1 MKRFGVILMGIGLLC
16 GTARAAAPLR
26 FTSLEWPPYVGA
38 ELYHDGLVGQRFHQ
52 ALALLGLQARID
64 YYPWRRALRLVQANS
79 VYVGY
84 LPQYAS
90 ANPDNAYCSVPL
102 MQTPLGLAQR
112 RDDPL
117 LRWQTLFQLRPYRIG
132 VVAGYSN
139 TQEFDA
145 LVDARELQVDVT
157 NSDRSNLLKLAAGR
171 TDLAVVDPVV
181 FHYLLSRDPEL
192 SALAGYLTM
201 SPQLLGNKQ
210 LLVCFRQTEEGLRL
224 RDQLNIAIARL
235 GPAPVV
241 THPIP
246 SLSFPT
252 EQTKKSPPDGGQ

>member
-1 MKRFGVILMGIGLLC
+1 MALPGRRHRYVLPRLSG
-16 GTARAAAPLR
+16 
-26 FTSLEWPPYVGA
+26 PPYVGA

-117 LRWQTLFQLRPYRIG
+117 LRWQTLFQLRPYRIQG
-132 VVAGYSN
+132 GI
-139 TQEFDA
+139 A
-145 LVDARELQVDVT
+145 L
-157 NSDRSNLLKLAAGR
+157 
-171 TDLAVVDPVV
+171 
-181 FHYLLSRDPEL
+181 
-192 SALAGYLTM
+192 
-201 SPQLLGNKQ
+201 
-210 LLVCFRQTEEGLRL
+210 C
-224 RDQLNIAIARL
+224 
-235 GPAPVV
+235 
-241 THPIP
+241 
-246 SLSFPT
+246 
-252 EQTKKSPPDGGQ
+252 